1 MKKTII
7 SLLVILST
15 LVACSDLEEVVLDTA
30 LGDDL
35 LYGEGAADG
44 IMAPVY
50 ARMYQLFNNQEHY
63 FLLQEVTTD
72 ECIVP
77 YRGGTDWYNGG
88 RLIEMYQ
95 HTWTANHNNA
105 RLVWA
110 DLVSG
115 IAKGL
120 IVGQTLG
127 TDHPYAYEALGM
139 VAFYNT
145 VLLDLFGVAFEKEP
159 DDFNTGKMSRV
170 LRGQEAIDYI
180 LSLLDKA
187 EPHLKTKA
195 QLGEAGSTRFS
206 LSASHALRARLLL
219 NKAVYLDRYADNF
232 NFTEADMDEVIKYC
246 NLVINSGSYALET
259 EDYFS
264 IFDVDNHNH
273 PEIIFALDQRLE
285 ANGQNRF
292 AWFTLSR
299 NTIGS
304 LTYRSTGTDGGSCT
318 SDFYHTWDGHH
329 DDPRF
334 YKEIIP
340 QDGSVTSW
348 PVSQYALNR
357 GFLQGQQYGVVLNE
371 SGTDVK
377 KDENGD
383 LVIEMLYNK
392 ARTGEPINYTIDV
405 DLEVHKGHSNGVR
418 VLKYEFDPESQR
430 NSMGRVD
437 IPLFRFADIYLMRAE
452 ANLRKNLPDLA
463 LNDVNTLRQARG
475 ASQLPSINLDELFR
489 ERGFELYWEQL
500 RRTDMIRF
508 GKFEDSWTS
517 KTNSDKHRRIF
528 PIPQTVIDA
537 TSETPEYIIQN
548 PGY

>member
-7 SLLVILST
+7 SLLVALST
-15 LVACSDLEEVVLDTA
+15 MVACSDLEEVVLDTA

-35 LYGEGAADG
+35 LEGAGAADG
-44 IMAPVY
+44 VMAPVY
-50 ARMYQLFNNQEHY
+50 ANMYQLFNNQEHY
-63 FLLQEVTTD
+63 FLLQENTTD

-88 RLIEMYQ
+88 RLIEMTQ
-95 HTWTANHNNA
+95 HTWTANHNNIQ
-105 RLVWA
+105 LVWA
-110 DLVSG
+110 SLVSG
-115 IAKGL
+115 VAKGL

-127 TDHPYAYEALGM
+127 TDHPYAVEALGM
-139 VAFYNT
+139 VAFYNS
-145 VLLDLFGVAFEKEP
+145 VLLDLFGVVFQKDP
-159 DDFNTGKMSRV
+159 DDFNTGKMSRP
-170 LRGQEAIDYI
+170 LYGQDAIDYI
-180 LSLLDKA
+180 IGILDEI
-187 EPHLKTKA
+187 EPDLKTKA

-206 LSASHALRARLLL
+206 LSAAHALRARLLL

-232 NFTEADMDEVIKYC
+232 EFTSADMDEVIKYC
-246 NLVINSGSYALET
+246 NLVINSGNYALET

-273 PEIIFALDQRLE
+273 PELIFALDQRLE

-304 LTYRSTGTDGGSCT
+304 LTYRSTGTDGGSCM
-318 SDFYHTWDGHH
+318 SEFYHTWDGFH

-348 PVSQYALNR
+348 PVNQYALNR
-357 GFLQGQQYGVVLNE
+357 GFLQGQQYGVVLNAA
-371 SGTDVK
+371 GTDVK
-377 KDENGD
+377 KNEDGD

-392 ARTGEPINYTIDV
+392 ARTGEPINYTIEV
-405 DLEVHKGHSNGVR
+405 DLEVNKGHSNGVR

-437 IPLFRFADIYLMRAE
+437 IPLFRLAE
-452 ANLRKNLPDLA
+452 
-463 LNDVNTLRQARG
+463 RG
-475 ASQLPSINLDELFR
+475 KRSINPHFNYTR
-489 ERGFELYWEQL
+489 
-500 RRTDMIRF
+500 
-508 GKFEDSWTS
+508 
-517 KTNSDKHRRIF
+517 
-528 PIPQTVIDA
+528 
-537 TSETPEYIIQN
+537 
-548 PGY
+548 

>member
-1 MKKTII
+1 MKKSILALMLVF
-7 SLLVILST
+7 SLVGCT
-15 LVACSDLEEVVLDTA
+15 DLEEQVLDTA
-30 LGDDL
+30 LGDNL
-35 LYGEGAADG
+35 LQGESAADG
-44 IMAPVY
+44 VLAPVY
-50 ARMYQLFNNQEHY
+50 ANMNQLFNNQEHY
-63 FLLQEVTTD
+63 FLLQEISTD

-95 HTWTANHNNA
+95 HTWTPNHQNI
-105 RLVWA
+105 RLVWQE
-110 DLVSG
+110 LVSG

-139 VAFYNT
+139 VAFYNLCLFDLYGL
-145 VLLDLFGVAFEKEP
+145 VLEKDPE
-159 DDFNTGKMSRV
+159 DFNTGTLSRV

-180 LSLLDKA
+180 LGILDKI
-187 EPHLKTKA
+187 EPYLKTKTE
-195 QLGEAGSTRFS
+195 LGQAGSTRFS
-206 LSASHALRARLLL
+206 LSAAHAVRARLML
-219 NKAVYLDRYADNF
+219 NKAVYLDRYASSFTF
-232 NFTEADMDEVIKYC
+232 NSADMDVVIDYC
-246 NLVINSGSYALET
+246 NRIINSPSYSLET
-259 EDYFS
+259 NDYFKM
-264 IFDVDNHNH
+264 FDVTNQNH
-273 PEIIFALDQRLE
+273 PELIFALDQRLE

-318 SDFYHTWDGHH
+318 SDFYHTWDGFH

-348 PVSQYALNR
+348 PVAQYALNR
-357 GFLQGQQYGVVLNE
+357 GFLQGQQYGVVLTT

-377 KDENGD
+377 KDANGN

-392 ARTGEPINYTIDV
+392 ARTGEPINYTVEV
-405 DLEVHKGHSNGVR
+405 DLEVYKGHSNGVR
-418 VLKYEFDPESQR
+418 VLKYDFDPMSQTQ
-430 NSMGRVD
+430 SMGRVD
-437 IPLFRFADIYLMRAE
+437 IPLIRLSDIYLMRAE
-452 ANLRKNLPDLA
+452 ANLRKGLSTPA
-463 LNDVNTLRQARG
+463 LNDVNAVRQARG
-475 ASQLPSINLDELFR
+475 ASLLTSLTLDDLFR

-508 GKFEDSWTS
+508 GKYENSWTS
-517 KTNSDKHRRIF
+517 KTNNDKNRRLF

-537 TSETPEYIIQN
+537 TSATPDYIVQN
-548 PGY
+548 QGY

>member
-1 MKKTII
+1 MKKSIFSII
-7 SLLVILST
+7 VILSA
-15 LVACSDLEEVVLDTA
+15 LVGCTDLEEEVLDTA
-30 LGDDL
+30 LGDNL
-35 LYGEGAADG
+35 LQGEGAADG
-44 IMAPVY
+44 VMAPVY
-50 ARMYQLFNNQEHY
+50 ASMYQLFNNQEHY

-88 RLIEMYQ
+88 RLIEMFQ
-95 HTWTANHNNA
+95 HTWTANHNNV

-110 DLVSG
+110 GLTSG

-139 VAFYNT
+139 VAFYNS
-145 VLLDLFGVAFEKEP
+145 VLLDLFGVAFEKVP
-159 DDFNTGKMSRV
+159 DDFNTGKLSRV
-170 LRGQEAIDYI
+170 LKGEEAIDYI
-180 LSLLDKA
+180 IGLLDEV
-187 EPHLKTKA
+187 EPHLKTKQ

-232 NFTEADMDEVIKYC
+232 SFSDTDMDAVISYC
-246 NLVINSGSYALET
+246 NQVINSASYSLET

-273 PEIIFALDQRLE
+273 PELIFAFDQRIG

-304 LTYRSTGTDGGSCT
+304 LVYRSTGTDGGSCT
-318 SDFYHTWDGHH
+318 SDFYHTWDGFH

-348 PVSQYALNR
+348 PVAQYELNR
-357 GFLQGQQYGVVLNE
+357 GLLQGQQYGVVLNAL
-371 SGTDVK
+371 GTDVK
-377 KDENGD
+377 KDANGN

-392 ARTGEPINYTIDV
+392 ARTGEPINYTIEV
-405 DLEVHKGHSNGVR
+405 DLETYKGHSNGVR
-418 VLKYEFDPESQR
+418 VLKYQFDPQSQ
-430 NSMGRVD
+430 NQSQGGVD
-437 IPLFRFADIYLMRAE
+437 IPLIRISEMYLMRAE
-452 ANLRKNLPDLA
+452 ANLRKGLTGLA
-463 LNDVNTLRQARG
+463 LDDVNHLRQVRG
-475 ASQLPSINLDELFR
+475 ATPLLSLTLDDLFR
-489 ERGFELYWEQL
+489 ERGFELYWEQQ

-517 KTNSDKHRRIF
+517 KTNNDKYKRIF

-537 TSETPEYIIQN
+537 TSATPDYISQN

>member
-1 MKKTII
+1 MKKSII
-7 SLLVILST
+7 SLFVILST
-15 LVACSDLEEVVLDTA
+15 LVACSDLNEEVLDTA
-30 LGDDL
+30 LGDNL
-35 LYGEGAADG
+35 LEGEGAADG
-44 IMAPVY
+44 VMAPVY
-50 ARMYQLFNNQEHY
+50 ARMYEMFNNQEHY

-88 RLIEMYQ
+88 RLIEMFQ
-95 HTWTANHNNA
+95 HTWTANHNNI

-110 DLVSG
+110 NLVSG

-139 VAFYNT
+139 VAYYNT
-145 VLLDLFGVAFEKEP
+145 VLLDLFGVAFEKDP
-159 DDFNTGKMSRV
+159 DDFNTGRMSRV
-170 LRGQEAIDYI
+170 LRGQEAVDYI
-180 LSLLDKA
+180 IGILDEI
-187 EPHLKTKA
+187 EPHLLTKE
-195 QLGEAGSTRFS
+195 QLGAAGSTRFS

-219 NKAVYLDRYADNF
+219 NKAVYLNRYADNF
-232 NFTEADMDEVIKYC
+232 EFADADMDEVINYC
-246 NLVINSGSYALET
+246 NLVINSGDYALET

-285 ANGQNRF
+285 ANGSNRF

-318 SDFYHTWDGHH
+318 SDFYHTWDGNH

-357 GFLQGQQYGVVLNE
+357 GFLQGQQYGVVLNAA
-371 SGTDVK
+371 GTDVK
-377 KDENGD
+377 KNEDGT
-383 LVIEMLYNK
+383 LAIEMLYNK

-405 DLEVHKGHSNGVR
+405 DLEVHKGHSDGVR
-418 VLKYEFDPESQR
+418 VLKYEFDPESSK
-430 NSMGRVD
+430 NTMGRVD
-437 IPLFRFADIYLMRAE
+437 IPMFRLADIYLMRAE
-452 ANLRKNLPDLA
+452 ANLRKGLPGPA
-463 LNDVNTLRQARG
+463 LDDVNALRLARG
-475 ASQLPSINLDELFR
+475 ASQLSSITLDDLFR
-489 ERGFELYWEQL
+489 ERGFELYWEQQ

-508 GKFEDSWTS
+508 GKFENSWTS
-517 KTNSDKHRRIF
+517 KTNSDKNRRIF

-537 TSETPEYIIQN
+537 TSSMPDYIVQN